1 VAVSA
6 LGLRPQAL
14 HVGAWLEEVAGRRP
28 AHPALVDGALAQDWG
43 SFARRLRQVGNALLA
58 LGLCR
63 GDRVALLLPDGRAY
77 LESDYGVMSAGL
89 VRVPIDPRL
98 PHADVRALL
107 ASSGARAVIT
117 TGAHDALTDS
127 APALKWVL
135 CVGGAAGGALD
146 FDAMVVAASD
156 APLPAHDPDD
166 LATLNYSGG
175 TTGAPKGI
183 ALSHR
188 NLCTVLRHTAA
199 AFAITPDAVFLNVRP
214 LWPIAQVVAMAHLA
228 AGATMV
234 LGGRFDPAGFADQ
247 VRASGATRT
256 SLVPTQLFRVLDHLQ
271 PDDPRLAR
279 LEAVYVGGSRVSAE
293 LFTRALATMGP
304 RIGVLYGMTE
314 APISTYLAPAMVAQ
328 AAAAIATVGHPVN
341 GCTLRVDGPAGPTNT
356 PGEVGE
362 VLIRGD
368 HVMQGYWNNPSA
380 TAAALRDGWL
390 RTGDLG
396 RFDAAGRLS
405 IVGRSK
411 EVIRTGATSVVPAE
425 VEDVLTAHP
434 AVAEAAVVGLPDPEW
449 GEAVTGFVVLRP
461 GIVIDEATLLAHCKA
476 HLAGFKCPRAIRF
489 AAELPRSHYGK
500 VLRAQLLAG
509 IPR

>member
-1 VAVSA
+1 VSA
-6 LGLRPQAL
+6 PGLLPQAR
-14 HVGAWLEEVAGRRP
+14 HVGAWLREVALWRP
-28 AHPALVDGALAQDWG
+28 AHPAVVEGALVQDWG
-43 SFARRLRQVGNALLA
+43 GFARRLRQVGHALLA
-58 LGLCR
+58 LGLRR

-98 PHADVRALL
+98 PRTDVIALL
-107 ASSGARAVIT
+107 TSSGARAVIT
-117 TGAHDALTDS
+117 TGAQAGLTDA

-135 CVGGAAGGALD
+135 SVGGAAAGALD
-146 FDAMVVAASD
+146 FEAMVVAASD
-156 APLPAHDPDD
+156 APLPVGDPED

-188 NLCTVLRHTAA
+188 NLCTVLRHAAA
-199 AFAITPDAVFLNVRP
+199 AFAIAPDAVFLNVRP
-214 LWPIAQVVAMAHLA
+214 LWPIAQLVAMAHLA
-228 AGATMV
+228 AGATLV
-234 LGGRFDPAGFADQ
+234 LGGRFDPAGFAERI
-247 VRASGATRT
+247 RASGATRT
-256 SLVPTQLFRVLDHLQ
+256 SLVPTQLFRVLDHLRA
-271 PDDPRLAR
+271 DDPRLAG
-279 LEAVYVGGSRVSAE
+279 LETIYVGGSRVPTE
-293 LFTRALATMGP
+293 IFTHALATIGP

-314 APISTYLAPAMVAQ
+314 APISTYLSPAMVDEDTGAM
-328 AAAAIATVGHPVN
+328 ATVGHPVI
-341 GCTLRVDGPAGPTNT
+341 GCTVRVDGPVGPTNA

-368 HVMQGYWNNPSA
+368 HVMQGYWNNASA
-380 TAAALRDGWL
+380 TVAALQDGWL

-396 RFDAAGRLS
+396 RFDASGRLA

-411 EVIRTGATSVVPAE
+411 DVIRTGASSVVPAE

-434 AVAEAAVVGLPDPEW
+434 AVAEAAVVGVSDPEW

-461 GIVIDEATLLAHCKA
+461 GAAIEEAALIAHCKA

-500 VLRAQLLAG
+500 VLRAQLIAG
-509 IPR
+509 LPQ